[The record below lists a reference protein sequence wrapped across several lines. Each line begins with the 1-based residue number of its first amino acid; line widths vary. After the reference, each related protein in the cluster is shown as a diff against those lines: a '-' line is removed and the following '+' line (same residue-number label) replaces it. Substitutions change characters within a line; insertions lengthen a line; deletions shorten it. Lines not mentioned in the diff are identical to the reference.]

1 MATKMTDFF
10 KKVVPKD
17 ESRNSKD
24 EKSAPKMTDFFK
36 KVVPKDAPRM
46 PRDETARDDDGS
58 DTDEWTDDIKEV
70 IPDNKRESDISST
83 VSETSSD
90 TSIEEIVEVVQ
101 TNKRKRVEEEVS
113 AGSSSKR
120 RSEGPDL
127 SVKIDKN
134 ISVKVDKNSVRKQLG
149 FASKES
155 DKGEKSKGEKV
166 KERKESIDEVQII
179 GEKEPSVQG
188 NKDSDDKNDSQEE
201 YEVEKIVDYQ
211 YCRESDQGLYFVKW
225 VGWDSADNTWEPQ
238 AHIECDEVLV
248 AFYKARLQERENAT
262 PADKRKL
269 ELPPDPRETHQIR
282 QEFIRENCPRPTKE
296 ELNEKFIKDQKL
308 KNKGVKKSYVPI
320 VSEPILNSFIDK
332 LAKSSAPN
340 KQLLDRVKE
349 QILLRDVRDARE
361 RQVRDIRLWEN
372 EINNVD
378 KNSAKIVVENEFD
391 LEGAPRKMK
400 YINQYVASEGIEIP
414 DDPPIGCECTSC
426 EVKTERNCCPGMNG
440 HNMAYTK
447 HAKLRIGLGT
457 PIWECNKKCAC
468 TTDCYNRVVQGGRK
482 HKLCIYRTDNGCGWG
497 VKALEN
503 IKAGSFVVDYVG
515 EVIGEVEA
523 EKRGETYDAQGC
535 TYLFD
540 LDFNRGTDKTTKD
553 ETMNK
558 YTVDAAFMG
567 NLSHFVNHS
576 CDPNMHIFNVY
587 INCLD
592 PDLPQ
597 ICFFARREIKK
608 GEPLTFDYH
617 QSFGNKTENE
627 EDSDDEDDSARDI
640 FASPNSKKTP
650 SKAVKKTHG
659 KCRCGAVRCR
669 GLLF

>member
-1 MATKMTDFF
+1 MRQGILKM
-10 KKVVPKD
+10 KKSV
-17 ESRNSKD
+17 
-24 EKSAPKMTDFFK
+24 PKMTDFFK

-70 IPDNKRESDISST
+70 ISTNKSETHSDISST

-90 TSIEEIVEVVQ
+90 TSIEEIEVVQ

-149 FASKES
+149 FFSKES

-225 VGWDSADNTWEPQ
+225 VGWDGADNTWEPQ

-282 QEFIRENCPRPTKE
+282 QEFIRENCPRPTKA

-308 KNKGVKKSYVPI
+308 KNKGLKKSYVPI

-340 KQLLDRVKE
+340 KQLLD
-349 QILLRDVRDARE
+349 
-361 RQVRDIRLWEN
+361 
-372 EINNVD
+372 
-378 KNSAKIVVENEFD
+378 
-391 LEGAPRKMK
+391 
-400 YINQYVASEGIEIP
+400 
-414 DDPPIGCECTSC
+414 
-426 EVKTERNCCPGMNG
+426 
-440 HNMAYTK
+440 
-447 HAKLRIGLGT
+447 
-457 PIWECNKKCAC
+457 
-468 TTDCYNRVVQGGRK
+468 
-482 HKLCIYRTDNGCGWG
+482 
-497 VKALEN
+497 
-503 IKAGSFVVDYVG
+503 
-515 EVIGEVEA
+515 
-523 EKRGETYDAQGC
+523 
-535 TYLFD
+535 
-540 LDFNRGTDKTTKD
+540 
-553 ETMNK
+553 
-558 YTVDAAFMG
+558 
-567 NLSHFVNHS
+567 
-576 CDPNMHIFNVY
+576 
-587 INCLD
+587 
-592 PDLPQ
+592 
-597 ICFFARREIKK
+597 
-608 GEPLTFDYH
+608 
-617 QSFGNKTENE
+617 
-627 EDSDDEDDSARDI
+627 
-640 FASPNSKKTP
+640 
-650 SKAVKKTHG
+650 
-659 KCRCGAVRCR
+659 
-669 GLLF
+669 LLF